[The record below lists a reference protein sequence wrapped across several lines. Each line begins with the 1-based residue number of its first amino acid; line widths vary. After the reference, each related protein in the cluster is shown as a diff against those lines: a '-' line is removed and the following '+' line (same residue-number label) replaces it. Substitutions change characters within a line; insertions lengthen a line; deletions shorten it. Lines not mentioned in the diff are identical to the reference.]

1 MAKNYHDC
9 KRLYFGESDIAQLI
23 LRTDNGVKTINF
35 GEDGEYSAY
44 FIDGENVDIPA
55 HYACVI
61 DEECAWLWIYDDINC
76 TQKLNFKKDMRL
88 RVYRAG
94 EYGCIIQITEL

>member
-1 MAKNYHDC
+1 MVKNYHEC
-9 KRLYFGESDIAQLI
+9 KRIYLGESDMAQLI
-23 LRTDNGVKTINF
+23 LRTDNGVKAINF
-35 GEDGEYSAY
+35 GEDGEYYAY
-44 FIDGENVDIPA
+44 FIDGEKIDIPA

-61 DEECAWLWIYDDINC
+61 DEECAWMWIYDDDSR

-94 EYGCIIQITEL
+94 EYGCIIQISEL